1 MDDEEEEVSY
11 EEVVKQGLQDDE
23 FDDFLVDKTIWDEL
37 KSRHFD
43 KTELAAE
50 YLARR
55 FVNIGKFLLGF
66 HHPIVLSNYFF
77 PRFN

>member
-1 MDDEEEEVSY
+1 MDEEEEVSY

-37 KSRHFD
+37 KSRSFD
-43 KTELAAE
+43 TTELAAE

-55 FVNIGKFLLGF
+55 FVNIG
-66 HHPIVLSNYFF
+66 
-77 PRFN
+77 